1 MIQSKSDLSFYISED
16 NKQYFEN
23 RGILKRLG
31 GGVKDAIL
39 LNEKF
44 LIHRFKVELRKVEY
58 YRNVR
63 KDVIGKMMFLWHF
76 FLFKRLS
83 WKLKCVIFPNTVGPG
98 LKFYH
103 IGSFIHIGENCH
115 IGKNLS
121 FPGGVVLGKGKGGIC
136 EVTIGD
142 NCFIGINTTIL
153 GKVNIGNNVTIGAHS
168 LVLSDIPD
176 NAVAVGSPAKVIK
189 INDRKIENQ

>member
-1 MIQSKSDLSFYISED
+1 MIQSKKDLEFYIQQD
-16 NKQYFEN
+16 NKKYI
-23 RGILKRLG
+23 GKKGSWKRWW
-31 GGVKDAIL
+31 GGVMKDFL
-39 LNEKF
+39 LCNEKF
-44 LIHRFKVELRKVEY
+44 LIYRFKVELRKVEY
-58 YRNVR
+58 YKNVR
-63 KDVIGKMMFLWHF
+63 RDIVGKTLYLWHF

-98 LKFYH
+98 FEFFH
-103 IGSFIHIGENCH
+103 IGSFIHIGKDCH
-115 IGKNLS
+115 IGKNFC
-121 FPGGVVLGKGKGGIC
+121 FPGGVVLGKAKGGVC

-142 NCFIGINTTIL
+142 NCFVGINTTIL

-189 INDRKIENQ
+189 IKD

>member
-1 MIQSKSDLSFYISED
+1 MIQSKSDLSFYIREA

-23 RGILKRLG
+23 KCLLKRW
-31 GGVKDAIL
+31 GGVMKDAIL
-39 LNEKF
+39 LNENF
-44 LIHRFKVELRKVEY
+44 WIYRFKVELRKVEY
-58 YRNVR
+58 YNNIR
-63 KDVIGKMMFLWHF
+63 KDVIGKLLFLWHF

-83 WKLKCVIFPNTVGPG
+83 WKLKCAIFPNTIGPG
-98 LKFYH
+98 LQFYH
-103 IGSFIHIGENCH
+103 IGSFIHIGKHCR
-115 IGKNLS
+115 IGKNFC

-168 LVLSDIPD
+168 LVLSDIPY
-176 NAVAVGSPAKVIK
+176 NAVVGGVPAKVIK
-189 INDRKIENQ
+189 IKGQ